1 MGFLKV
7 FRLCWASLRML
18 GWPDV
23 GRQHWEKTRLAGL
36 DWFCVGWVLAHAGII
51 KARLLKYGKL

>member
-51 KARLLKYGKL
+51 KARLLK